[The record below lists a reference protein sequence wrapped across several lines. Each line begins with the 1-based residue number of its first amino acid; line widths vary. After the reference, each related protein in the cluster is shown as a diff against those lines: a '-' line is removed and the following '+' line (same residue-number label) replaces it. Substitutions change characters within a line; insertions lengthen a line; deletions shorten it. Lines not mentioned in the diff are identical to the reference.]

1 MTLIKF
7 EKEIDE
13 CMACPFHDTLEKG
26 SECSR
31 IGIWYVSKCQ
41 YIGEIKEHDYDKMRE
56 DDDYCFTVP
65 DNCPFKK

>member
-7 EKEIDE
+7 EKEIDD
-13 CMACPFHDTLEKG
+13 CRYCPFHKTLEKG
-26 SECSR
+26 APCSR

-41 YIGEIKEHDYDKMRE
+41 YIGEIKQHNYDNY
-56 DDDYCFTVP
+56 DDDYKFEIP